1 MQFSGLETTTISII
15 GSIVTGAVVRVWMGR
30 GFVSKETCTVN
41 RTTCDQVHKSAQGL
55 VDSRI
60 SGIEKGL
67 SVLAEKTS
75 KDQAQQYRM
84 LRALVVYSN
93 IPPEKQQEI
102 LNDRSER

>member
-1 MQFSGLETTTISII
+1 
-15 GSIVTGAVVRVWMGR
+15 
-30 GFVSKETCTVN
+30 
-41 RTTCDQVHKSAQGL
+41 
-55 VDSRI
+55 
-60 SGIEKGL
+60 
-67 SVLAEKTS
+67 LAEKTS